1 MRQMSLLRRMRRR
14 FASGTRSQRAARP
27 PTGKPRSA
35 SGKTPPEVPEG
46 WRIGPPDYIGIGV
59 QKAGTT
65 WWWKLIARHP
75 DVVGTLKETHQLT
88 RLGWRPMFAADAESY
103 HRYFPRPE
111 GAVTG
116 EWTPRYMSVPG
127 VVDTMRAVAPEAKLL
142 VLLRDPVE
150 RYRSGVGQWQKRK
163 ENRGKRANLWAGRKD
178 AFARSFYGFALRP
191 YVEAFG
197 RDRLLILQFEQCLS
211 DPAGQYRRT
220 LEFLDLPDWLPDES
234 ILGKP
239 VNVSR
244 KRPSPKALDEPDDL
258 VASLEDDVRDLLEM
272 APDFDLEL
280 WPNFRHLASV
290 AVRAG

>member
-1 MRQMSLLRRMRRR
+1 MNLLRRLRRR
-14 FASGTRSQRAARP
+14 LRPGTQAARRN

-35 SGKTPPEVPEG
+35 AGKSPPEIPEG
-46 WRIGPPDYIGIGV
+46 WHIGPPDYVGIGV

-88 RLGWRPMFAADAESY
+88 RLGWRPMFEADVESY

-111 GAVTG
+111 GAITG

-127 VVDTMRAVAPEAKLL
+127 VIDTMKAVAPDAKLL

-178 AFARSFYGFALRP
+178 AYARSFYGFALSR

-220 LEFLDLPDWLPDES
+220 LEYLGLPDWQPDEA

-239 VNVSR
+239 VNVSKR
-244 KRPSPKALDEPDDL
+244 RPSPKALDEPPDL
-258 VASLEDDVRDLLEM
+258 VESLEGDVRQLLEL
-272 APDFDLEL
+272 APDIDLAL
-280 WPNFRHLASV
+280 WPNFRHLATE
-290 AVRAG
+290 